1 MKGGQE
7 DKMKFWKTNNKMKHI
22 AEERK
27 KRKKEES
34 IKVKKHRK
42 NEKIMQE
49 INILNIWGCKNEV
62 WMMKGWKYEEQRK
75 SQIIILYNFILYLFK
90 DYRRKDERMRDE

>member
-1 MKGGQE
+1 
-7 DKMKFWKTNNKMKHI
+7 MKHI

-49 INILNIWGCKNEV
+49 INILNI
-62 WMMKGWKYEEQRK
+62 
-75 SQIIILYNFILYLFK
+75 
-90 DYRRKDERMRDE
+90 